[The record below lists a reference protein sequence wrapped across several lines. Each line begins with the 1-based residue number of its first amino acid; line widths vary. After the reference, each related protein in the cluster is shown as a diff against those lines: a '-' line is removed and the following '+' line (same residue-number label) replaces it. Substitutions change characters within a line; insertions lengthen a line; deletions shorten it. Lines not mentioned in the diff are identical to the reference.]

1 MTSAVKV
8 VLLRRLHLDR
18 RVGGRLFWAGG
29 TLAVASKDSRLKP
42 LPPTIGPASSVL
54 VHLRLRIPPVAV
66 VMLAVGV
73 MWGVKRAMPGL
84 TFDLPGIWALAIAFA
99 LVGVAVAAFGVAQF
113 VRAKT
118 TVNPLKPGGVS
129 ALVTSGV
136 YRFTRNPMYVGM
148 LFILAGVALAFS
160 HPAAFAVLP
169 AFLIYMNRFQIS
181 PEEAALSR
189 TFGPHYA
196 AYRQRVRRWL

>member
-1 MTSAVKV
+1 
-8 VLLRRLHLDR
+8 
-18 RVGGRLFWAGG
+18 
-29 TLAVASKDSRLKP
+29 
-42 LPPTIGPASSVL
+42 
-54 VHLRLRIPPVAV
+54 
-66 VMLAVGV
+66 MLAVGV
-73 MWGVKRAMPGL
+73 MWVVKRAMPGL
-84 TFDLPGIWALAIAFA
+84 TFDLPGKWALAIAFA
-99 LVGVAVAAFGVAQF
+99 LVGIAVAAFGVAQF

-136 YRFTRNPMYVGM
+136 YRFTRNPMYTGM
-148 LFILAGVALAFS
+148 LFFLAGVALAFS
-160 HPAAFAVLP
+160 HLAAFAALP

-189 TFGPHYA
+189 TFGPAYA